1 MPFKLYKKMK
11 IHKEGKKLLLKV
23 LVALLLV
30 NGLLWYYCGIEHKT
44 ALVAFSTISFV
55 VFIFLTNFFR
65 SPNRVFENFEDGM
78 IVSPADGTIVVIE
91 PTNED
96 EYLKERR
103 MQVSI
108 FMSVFNVH
116 ANWYPTHGKVVYYTH
131 NDGRFMAANLPKSST
146 ENERS
151 TVVIE
156 MPNKVQI
163 LVRQVAGALARRI
176 VTYANEG
183 DECKV
188 NSQLGFIKFG
198 SRVDLYLP
206 LDAEILVDMKQT
218 VRGNKTVIAR
228 LKK

>member
-1 MPFKLYKKMK
+1 M
-11 IHKEGKKLLLKV
+11 
-23 LVALLLV
+23 
-30 NGLLWYYCGIEHKT
+30 EHKT

-156 MPNKVQI
+156 LPNKVQI

>member
-1 MPFKLYKKMK
+1 MK
-11 IHKEGKKLLLKV
+11 VFAGLVLLN
-23 LVALLLV
+23 ALCWYLWG
-30 NGLLWYYCGIEHKT
+30 NGHFN
-44 ALVAFSTISFV
+44 ALMCISAFSLIAFC
-55 VFIFLTNFFR
+55 FLANFFR
-65 SPNRVFENFEDGM
+65 NPERVFENFEDGT
-78 IVSPADGTIVVIE
+78 IVAPADGTIVVIE
-91 PTNED
+91 PTME
-96 EYLKERR
+96 EEVLKEKR

-116 ANWYPTHGKVVYYTH
+116 ANWYPTHGRIVYYNH

-176 VTYANEG
+176 VTYANAG
-183 DECKV
+183 DECKI

-206 LDAEILVDMKQT
+206 LDAEILVSMKQS
-218 VRGNKTVIAR
+218 VVGNQTVIAK